1 MQDQNSKDNLFEEIV
16 GDEYSYLLNE
26 IKNAPGEAA
35 PEDSTPEE
43 AAPETG
49 KAPADAPEAEAPL
62 SEEDPEKTADREFE
76 DILNDVAVQEDE
88 SSDDP
93 SEAPVP
99 EEEDAADAEL
109 TDMDAEDESRP
120 EPAKRPK
127 TRRGRRVYDAYDQRA
142 YQKGQFPIHRRN
154 GRKFGCLPG
163 ILYMLMII
171 AIGIILGAV
180 AWMAASDVM
189 AFGKDDEQVQ
199 VTIPESALY
208 EVQEEV
214 TDDDGNTSLETVKR
228 ADIDQVTQILK
239 DNELIKY
246 EKLFKLFCK
255 ISHAD
260 RKISAGSFVVNRNYD
275 YHALIGGLRQGSGI
289 RVEQEVTIPE
299 GYTMTQIFTLLEQEG
314 VCSAA
319 ELADAA
325 ANYDFDFDFLDDGT
339 LGQAKRLEGFLF
351 PDTYNFYIGDNPEDV
366 IDRFLS
372 NFNVKY
378 TAEYRQAV
386 ADSGYSLRE
395 ILTIASMI
403 EKEAGGDSERATIA
417 SVIYNRLASEG
428 DYAYLQYLQIDAT
441 IYYAIAETGEAFST
455 DVDSVYNTYQY
466 PGLPPTPI
474 ANPGMASIRAALYPE
489 DTDYR
494 YYALGHDNL
503 HEFFR
508 YYDDF
513 EAFINSEDF
522 AG

>member
-1 MQDQNSKDNLFEEIV
+1 MDLVTDHKRGDTMQDQNSKDNLFEEIV

-109 TDMDAEDESRP
+109 TDMDAEDEARP

-246 EKLFKLFCK
+246 EKLFKLFC
-255 ISHAD
+255 
-260 RKISAGSFVVNRNYD
+260 
-275 YHALIGGLRQGSGI
+275 
-289 RVEQEVTIPE
+289 
-299 GYTMTQIFTLLEQEG
+299 
-314 VCSAA
+314 
-319 ELADAA
+319 
-325 ANYDFDFDFLDDGT
+325 
-339 LGQAKRLEGFLF
+339 
-351 PDTYNFYIGDNPEDV
+351 
-366 IDRFLS
+366 
-372 NFNVKY
+372 
-378 TAEYRQAV
+378 
-386 ADSGYSLRE
+386 
-395 ILTIASMI
+395 
-403 EKEAGGDSERATIA
+403 
-417 SVIYNRLASEG
+417 
-428 DYAYLQYLQIDAT
+428 
-441 IYYAIAETGEAFST
+441 
-455 DVDSVYNTYQY
+455 
-466 PGLPPTPI
+466 
-474 ANPGMASIRAALYPE
+474 
-489 DTDYR
+489 
-494 YYALGHDNL
+494 
-503 HEFFR
+503 
-508 YYDDF
+508 
-513 EAFINSEDF
+513 
-522 AG
+522 